1 MTDSPSD
8 TADTAVADAPD
19 LAWVDELA
27 GAISAT
33 STSTDFDTVHLH
45 VDRGDW
51 VDAIRITRD
60 SGFPFLSW
68 LSAIDWSRE
77 TEVGEPVQ
85 DVDQLDERY
94 DVMARLSSLEN
105 GRGVI
110 IVARVPKD
118 DAVIE
123 SIVPLFGGAEWHERE
138 AAEMFGIHFRGHP
151 NPKNL
156 YLPDA
161 FEGHPLRKSFP
172 LLSREVKPW
181 PGTVDVEDMPS
192 TENTEAAAQEA
203 AQGEGEDEA

>member
-8 TADTAVADAPD
+8 TAVAEAPD

-33 STSTDFDTVHLH
+33 ATSSDFDTVHLH
-45 VDRGDW
+45 VDRADW
-51 VDAIRITRD
+51 VDAIRTTRD

-68 LSAIDWSRE
+68 ISAIDWSRE
-77 TEVGEPVQ
+77 TEVGEPVA
-85 DVDQLDERY
+85 DAEQLDERY
-94 DVMARLSSLEN
+94 EVLARLSSLQDS
-105 GRGVI
+105 RGVI
-110 IVARVPKD
+110 IVTRVPKD
-118 DAVIE
+118 DPVIE
-123 SIVPLFGGAEWHERE
+123 SVVPLFGGAEWHERE
-138 AAEMFGIHFRGHP
+138 TAEMFGIVFRGHP

-203 AQGEGEDEA
+203 AQDEGEDE